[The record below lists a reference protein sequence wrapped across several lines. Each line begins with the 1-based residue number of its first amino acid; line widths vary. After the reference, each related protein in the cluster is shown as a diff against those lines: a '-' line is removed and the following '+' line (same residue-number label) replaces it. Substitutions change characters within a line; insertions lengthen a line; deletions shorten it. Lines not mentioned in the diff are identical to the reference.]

1 MFSSVNFNLII
12 RTWYINKTISIIAL
26 LSLVLGLASCNL
38 LVGFII
44 SEWQISKG
52 SVDNSR
58 IFLLRT
64 DLQVDEQLVKSSYIF
79 PQLPPMLI
87 ERYPEIENYCRFQDI
102 DNLLLESNNFKS
114 NEQLIL
120 YADSSIVDFFNI
132 SVIGGSLTET
142 LSKPN
147 EVAITS
153 SLSEKIFGK
162 ENALGKPLTIS
173 NQNDK
178 TVYKITSIIDDS
190 KMESLLKFDV
200 LLPLDKKLYFGG
212 ITFLKL
218 KKSSSAKDLLKKLKT
233 DISILPKFTETSNY
247 YLQDFSSVYFDKSE
261 TLTDWNFLLRRD
273 ISFIYVSIFTA
284 ISLLLIA
291 CFNYINMILVLYYK
305 NKKNRVVQKIMGA
318 TNKQLQLQIISETFI
333 AVLASFIL
341 SFGVIGL
348 ILPMFNNMFNGHL
361 TINTFL
367 DINVLLVSIVL
378 IIILTLIP
386 SFFLF
391 SNLIKNSTVHLE
403 KIKISESKPQVVK
416 SVVIVQFTISIIL
429 MVASFVSYSQ
439 LNFIYNK
446 ANISRNIV
454 EIKSPNKNFTELIT
468 LKKEVKKIPGVV
480 SGTIATSNF
489 FNGWLIQIEGNSSQ
503 VLYYNFDPDFIETHN
518 FELKLG
524 NAFSSSSGI
533 LNEGVIVNEA
543 FVKTFALKNPI
554 GKTIIFN
561 KKDHTITGIIKD
573 FYTEPFSKM
582 IKPTV
587 ISLLNDDLDFSYGYT
602 NSVIQ
607 FKLEYKS
614 IEATLDQIK
623 KVWVEMYPNQIFS
636 YVFLKDKFESFHQDY
651 FRLFKIIGFFTVISL
666 FLTIFGLFGI
676 AFYFVENRTKEI
688 GIRKVNGATIG
699 EILNMLNKDFIKWVL
714 IAFVVATPIAYY
726 MMNKW
731 LENFAY
737 KTALSWWFFVLA
749 GVFALVITLLTISW
763 QSWIAATRNP
773 VEALR
778 NE

>member
-1 MFSSVNFNLII
+1 MFNRVNFNLIM
-12 RTWYINKTISIIAL
+12 RTWYRNKTISVIAL

-64 DLQVDEQLVKSSYIF
+64 DLKVNEQLEKSSYIF
-79 PQLPPMLI
+79 PELPSILI

-132 SVIGGSLTET
+132 SVIGGSLIQT

-153 SLSEKIFGK
+153 SLSKKIFGK
-162 ENALGKPLTIS
+162 ESALGEPLTIS

-190 KMESLLKFDV
+190 RIESSIKFDV

-218 KKSSSAKDLLKKLKT
+218 RKSSSAENLLKKLKT

-247 YLQDFSSVYFDKSE
+247 YLQDFPSVYFDKSE
-261 TLTDWNFLLRRD
+261 TLTDWKFLLRRD
-273 ISFIYVSIFTA
+273 ISFIHVSIFTA

-291 CFNYINMILVLYYK
+291 CFNYINLILILYYK
-305 NKKNRVVQKIMGA
+305 NKKNRVIQKFNGA

-333 AVLASFIL
+333 AVLTSFIL
-341 SFGVIGL
+341 SFGIIGL
-348 ILPMFNNMFNGHL
+348 ILPMFNNMFNSHL
-361 TINTFL
+361 TMYTFL

-378 IIILTLIP
+378 IIILTLVP
-386 SFFLF
+386 SLFLF
-391 SNLIKNSTVHLE
+391 SNLIKNSTVNLE
-403 KIKISESKPQVVK
+403 KTKISESKPQVVK
-416 SVVIVQFTISIIL
+416 SVVIVQFTVSIIL
-429 MVASFVSYSQ
+429 MVASFISYSQ

-446 ANISRNIV
+446 ANISKNIV
-454 EIKSPNKNFTELIT
+454 EIKSPYKNFTELST

-489 FNGWLIQIEGNSSQ
+489 FNGWLIHIEGNSSQ

-524 NAFSSSSGI
+524 NAFPSSSSAFNADI
-533 LNEGVIVNEA
+533 IVNEA
-543 FVKTFALKNPI
+543 FVKTFAFKNPI

-561 KKDHTITGIIKD
+561 KKNHTITSVIKD

-607 FKLEYKS
+607 FKLEDKS
-614 IEATLDQIK
+614 IEPTLDHIK
-623 KVWVEMYPNQIFS
+623 KVWIEMYPNQIFS
-636 YVFLKDKFESFHQDY
+636 YVFLKDKFDSFHQDY
-651 FRLFKIIGFFTVISL
+651 FRLFKIIGFFTVISI

-688 GIRKVNGATIG
+688 GIRKVNGATLG
-699 EILNMLNKDFIKWVL
+699 EILYMLNKDFLKWVV
-714 IAFVVATPIAYY
+714 IAFVVASPIAYY
-726 MMNKW
+726 IMNKW

-737 KTALSWWFFVLA
+737 RIDITWTTFLLA
-749 GVFALVITLLTISW
+749 GVSSLLIALITISF
-763 QSWIAATRNP
+763 QSVKAALMNP
-773 VEALR
+773 VKSLR
-778 NE
+778 TE

>member
-1 MFSSVNFNLII
+1 MFNRVNFNLIM
-12 RTWYINKTISIIAL
+12 RTWYRNKTISIIAI

-44 SEWQISKG
+44 SEWHISKG

-64 DLQVDEQLVKSSYIF
+64 DLQVNEQLEKSSYI
-79 PQLPPMLI
+79 LPKLPSILI

-102 DNLLLESNNFKS
+102 DNLLLESNNFRS
-114 NEQLIL
+114 NEQLVL

-132 SVIGGSLTET
+132 PVIGGSLIET

-147 EVAITS
+147 EVAITR
-153 SLSEKIFGK
+153 SLSKKIFGK
-162 ENALGKPLTIS
+162 GNALGEPLTIS
-173 NQNDK
+173 NK
-178 TVYKITSIIDDS
+178 KHKKIYKITSIIDDS
-190 KMESLLKFDV
+190 KIESLIKFDV

-218 KKSSSAKDLLKKLKT
+218 RKSSSSENLLKKLKT
-233 DISILPKFTETSNY
+233 DISILPKLTETSNY

-305 NKKNRVVQKIMGA
+305 NKKNRLFQKIIGA

-333 AVLASFIL
+333 AVLTSFIL
-341 SFGVIGL
+341 SLGVIGL
-348 ILPMFNNMFNGHL
+348 ILPLFNNMFNGHL
-361 TINTFL
+361 TMYTFL
-367 DINVLLVSIVL
+367 DINVLLVSFVL
-378 IIILTLIP
+378 IIILTLVP
-386 SFFLF
+386 SLFLF
-391 SNLIKNSTVHLE
+391 SNLIKNSNVHLE
-403 KIKISESKPQVVK
+403 KTKISKLKPQIVK
-416 SVVIVQFTISIIL
+416 SIVIVQFTISIIL
-429 MVASFVSYSQ
+429 MVASFVSFSQ

-446 ANISRNIV
+446 ANISKSIV
-454 EIKSPNKNFTELIT
+454 EIKSPDKNFTQLST
-468 LKKEVKKIPGVV
+468 LKKEVKKIPGIV

-489 FNGWLIQIEGNSSQ
+489 FNGWLIHVEGNSSQ
-503 VLYYNFDPDFIETHN
+503 VLYYNFDSDFIETHN
-518 FELKLG
+518 FELKSG
-524 NAFSSSSGI
+524 NDFSSIAST

-554 GKTIIFN
+554 GKIIIFN
-561 KKDHTITGIIKD
+561 KKKHTITGVIKD
-573 FYTEPFSKM
+573 FYTEPFSKK

-587 ISLLNDDLDFSYGYT
+587 ISLLNDDSDFSYGYT

-607 FKLEYKS
+607 FKLDDKS
-614 IEATLDQIK
+614 IEPTLDQIK
-623 KVWVEMYPNQIFS
+623 KVWIKMYPNQIFS
-636 YVFLKDKFESFHQDY
+636 FVFLKDKFDSFHQDY
-651 FRLFKIIGFFTVISL
+651 FRLYKIIEFFTVISI

-676 AFYFVENRTKEI
+676 AFYFVENRIKEI
-688 GIRKVNGATIG
+688 GIRKVNGATLG
-699 EILNMLNKDFIKWVL
+699 EILYMLNKDFIKWVI
-714 IAFVVATPIAYY
+714 IAFVVASPIVYY
-726 MMNKW
+726 IMNRW

-737 KTALSWWFFVLA
+737 KTTISWWFFILA
-749 GVFALVITLLTISW
+749 GVLALVITLLTVSW
-763 QSWIAATRNP
+763 LSWLAATRNP

>member
-1 MFSSVNFNLII
+1 MFNRVNFNLIM
-12 RTWYINKTISIIAL
+12 RTWYRNKTISVIAL
-26 LSLVLGLASCNL
+26 LSLVLGLAGCNL

-64 DLQVDEQLVKSSYIF
+64 DLQVNEQLEKSSYIF

-102 DNLLLESNNFKS
+102 DNLILESNNFKS

-132 SVIGGSLTET
+132 SVIDGSLIET

-153 SLSEKIFGK
+153 SLSKKIFGK
-162 ENALGKPLTIS
+162 ENALGEPLTIS

-190 KMESLLKFDV
+190 KIESLIKFDV

-218 KKSSSAKDLLKKLKT
+218 KKSSSVENLLKKLKT
-233 DISILPKFTETSNY
+233 DISVLPKFTETSNY
-247 YLQDFSSVYFDKSE
+247 YLQDFPSVYFDKSE
-261 TLTDWNFLLRRD
+261 TLTDWKFLLRRD
-273 ISFIYVSIFTA
+273 LSFIHVSIFTA

-305 NKKNRVVQKIMGA
+305 NKKNRNIQKFNGA

-333 AVLASFIL
+333 AVLISFIL
-341 SFGVIGL
+341 SFGIIGL

-361 TINTFL
+361 TMYTFL
-367 DINVLLVSIVL
+367 DINVLLVSVVL
-378 IIILTLIP
+378 IIILTLVP
-386 SFFLF
+386 SLFLF
-391 SNLIKNSTVHLE
+391 SNLIKNHTVNLE
-403 KIKISESKPQVVK
+403 KTKISESKPQVVK

-429 MVASFVSYSQ
+429 MVASFISYSQ

-446 ANISRNIV
+446 ANISKNIV
-454 EIKSPNKNFTELIT
+454 EIKSPNKNFTELSA

-503 VLYYNFDPDFIETHN
+503 VLHYDFDPDFMETHN
-518 FELKLG
+518 FELKSG
-524 NAFSSSSGI
+524 NAFSSGTGA
-533 LNEGVIVNEA
+533 LNEGIIVNEA
-543 FVKTFALKNPI
+543 FVKKFALKDPI

-561 KKDHTITGIIKD
+561 KKNHTITGVIKD

-582 IKPTV
+582 IEPTV
-587 ISLLNDDLDFSYGYT
+587 ISLLNDDSDFSYGYT

-607 FKLEYKS
+607 FKLEDKS
-614 IEATLDQIK
+614 IEPALDQIK
-623 KVWVEMYPNQIFS
+623 KVWIEMYPDQIFS

-651 FRLFKIIGFFTVISL
+651 FRLFKIIGFFTVISI

-688 GIRKVNGATIG
+688 GIRKVNGATLG
-699 EILNMLNKDFIKWVL
+699 EILYILNKDFIKWVL
-714 IAFVVATPIAYY
+714 IAFVVASPIVYY
-726 MMNKW
+726 IMNKW

-737 KTALSWWFFVLA
+737 KTAISWWFFILA
-749 GVFALVITLLTISW
+749 GVLALAITLLTVSW
-763 QSWIAATRNP
+763 QSWLAATRNP

>member
-12 RTWYINKTISIIAL
+12 RTWYRNKTISIIAL

-218 KKSSSAKDLLKKLKT
+218 RKSSSAENLLKKLKT

-273 ISFIYVSIFTA
+273 ISLIYVSIFTA

-386 SFFLF
+386 SLFLF
-391 SNLIKNSTVHLE
+391 SNLIKNATVHLE

-454 EIKSPNKNFTELIT
+454 EIKSPNKNFTELRT

-524 NAFSSSSGI
+524 NAFSSSSGT

-554 GKTIIFN
+554 GKTIIFD
-561 KKDHTITGIIKD
+561 KKDHTITGVIKD
-573 FYTEPFSKM
+573 FYTEPFSKI

-587 ISLLNDDLDFSYGYT
+587 ISLLNDDSDFSYGYT

-607 FKLEYKS
+607 FKLEDKS
-614 IEATLDQIK
+614 IEATLDQVK

-676 AFYFVENRTKEI
+676 AIYFVENRTKEI

-731 LENFAY
+731 LENFA
-737 KTALSWWFFVLA
+737 
-749 GVFALVITLLTISW
+749 
-763 QSWIAATRNP
+763 
-773 VEALR
+773 
-778 NE
+778 

>member
-12 RTWYINKTISIIAL
+12 RTWYRNKTISIIAL

-218 KKSSSAKDLLKKLKT
+218 RKSSSAENLLKKLKT

-273 ISFIYVSIFTA
+273 ISLIYVSIFTA

-386 SFFLF
+386 SLFLF
-391 SNLIKNSTVHLE
+391 SNLIKNATVHLE

-454 EIKSPNKNFTELIT
+454 EIKSPNKNFTELRT

-524 NAFSSSSGI
+524 NAFSSSSGT

-554 GKTIIFN
+554 GKTIIFD
-561 KKDHTITGIIKD
+561 KKDHTITGVIKD
-573 FYTEPFSKM
+573 FYTEPFSKI

-587 ISLLNDDLDFSYGYT
+587 ISLLNDDSDFSYGYT

-607 FKLEYKS
+607 FKLEDKS
-614 IEATLDQIK
+614 IEATLDQVK

-676 AFYFVENRTKEI
+676 AIYFVENRTKEI